1 MFKFYRELKTY
12 TAYSL
17 AEQVTAKG
25 LVIDNYSAELTV
37 RINTPIFSKLE
48 VKNDR
53 SDGTGSRREKRE
65 GGSQALLFTT
75 LG

>member
-1 MFKFYRELKTY
+1 M
-12 TAYSL
+12 
-17 AEQVTAKG
+17 
-25 LVIDNYSAELTV
+25 IDNYSAELTV

-53 SDGTGSRREKRE
+53 SDVKGTGSRREKRE